1 MIISKDNEKVIGDS
15 LDKLNEFLNSP
26 AYMEMIN
33 NLNTPLETRKI
44 LDACWSQRNKLVRAL
59 LKIYAADIKEN
70 NKKFQQLIS
79 QMKEVRKKTEQAAD
93 GLKKIADR
101 IESAVELAKAADA
114 ALMIAAGLA
123 A

>member
-1 MIISKDNEKVIGDS
+1 MIISNENEKVIGDS
-15 LDKLNEFLNSP
+15 LHKLNEFLDSP

-33 NLNTPLETRKI
+33 NLDTPSEIRK
-44 LDACWSQRNKLVRAL
+44 LLTACWNQRNKLVRAL
-59 LKIYAADIKEN
+59 LKIYASDIKEN
-70 NKKFQQLIS
+70 NTKFQKLIS
-79 QMKEVRKKTEQAAD
+79 QMKEVRKEAEQAAD

-123 A
+123 V